1 MARANRSVINTKP
14 RPFISTW
21 RTSIVYTGSTADN
34 QIKLPLEVAGTYNFI
49 VNWGDGSNNTITTW
63 NQAETTHTYPSPGD
77 YTVTIT
83 GYIKGWDWGG
93 GGTVAPTT
101 GDMRKL
107 LTITQWGCLQFVTH
121 LDTVPTRVWG
131 AFYGCTNL
139 ILTGVQDTPNFKG
152 TISIFGFLRNCSAL
166 TTVNNI
172 NKWDVSKVINFRGAF
187 RNSENFNDNVGNWN
201 TSNATILSTLFFAGG
216 ITIAG
221 KFTNGGSNSIANWD
235 TSNVTDMS
243 FMFQYQPLFNYDMG
257 AWNTSNVTNMTSM
270 FASVTVA
277 PYGIFN
283 NGGSDSIKNW
293 DTSKVTTFQNMF
305 RNQKDFNHEIGL
317 WDISSATNMGVMFYC
332 DIDGTPSSFN
342 NAGSDSINNWNTG
355 NVTDMQFMFRRAI
368 AFNQPIGSWNTSKV
382 ANMTNMFA
390 QAFAFNQDI
399 SNWDISLVTNFVSF
413 MYQKNSSNYSAAN
426 YDALL
431 IGWASRP
438 VKPNINIDF
447 ATIKRTTASDAA
459 KTILTSA
466 PNNWTIADGGL
477 I

>member
-1 MARANRSVINTKP
+1 MAQAHRSVVKDP
-14 RPFISTW
+14 AKAFISTW
-21 RTSIVYTGSTADN
+21 RTSTVYTGSTANN
-34 QIKLPLEVAGTYNFI
+34 QIKLPLEIAGTYKFT
-49 VNWGDGSNNTITTW
+49 VQWGDTTSSVITTW
-63 NQAETTHTYPSPGD
+63 NQAETTHTYPAPGD

-83 GYIKGWDWGG
+83 GFIKGWDFGQ
-93 GGTVAPTT
+93 GGTAAPVT

-107 LTITQWGCLQFVTH
+107 LTVTQFGCLRLVTH
-121 LDTVPTRVWG
+121 LDTVPVKNWG
-131 AFYGCTNL
+131 TFYGCTNL
-139 ILTGVQDTPNFKG
+139 NLTGVQDMPNFKG
-152 TISIFGFLRNCSAL
+152 TISIFGFIRNCTTL

-172 NKWDVSKVINFRGAF
+172 NKWDVSKVINFRNAI

-201 TSNATILSTLFFAGG
+201 TSNATILSTLFFGG
-216 ITIAG
+216 SITTLG
-221 KFTNGGSNSIANWD
+221 KFTNGGSSSIGNWD
-235 TSNVTDMS
+235 TSKVTDMS
-243 FMFQYQPLFNYDMG
+243 FMFQYQPYFNHDLG

-270 FASVTVA
+270 FAGVNVI
-277 PYGIFN
+277 PYSIFN

-293 DTSKVTTFQNMF
+293 DTSKVTAFQNMF
-305 RNQKDFNHEIGL
+305 RSQKDFNHEIGL

-332 DIDGTPSSFN
+332 DIDLIISSFN

-413 MYQKNSSNYSAAN
+413 MYQKSPSNFSAAN

-447 ATIKRTTASDAA
+447 AAIKRTTASDAA